1 MEHRGFLRLF
11 TGCLRVVDSPSCS
24 VLIDHRKELDGMG
37 YRKVGERAHDKGI
50 TRMGLLS
57 AGLLLVCR

>member
-1 MEHRGFLRLF
+1 M
-11 TGCLRVVDSPSCS
+11 
-24 VLIDHRKELDGMG
+24 DGMG

-57 AGLLLVCR
+57 VGFLLVCR